1 MKEAVIGF
9 IIALVVSCAM
19 AGMENNPI
27 SPTGWTF
34 SQAAVGDTV
43 PEVNVGTFQGE
54 VLDSSLPVLVEFYKQ
69 NDPHCITMKPIINK
83 LATDSQGYVRVVKI
97 DVDSN
102 QVLTE
107 RYDVEGVPGYVLFK
121 EGKAINGLKGELT
134 QPELT
139 KWVKREL
146 DMPVD

>member
-9 IIALVVSCAM
+9 VIALLVSCVL
-19 AGMENNPI
+19 AGMETNPI

-34 SQAAVGDTV
+34 ANVAAGDTV
-43 PEVNVGTFQGE
+43 PDVNVGTFQGE

-69 NDPHCITMKPIINK
+69 DDQHCTTMKPIMSK
-83 LATDSQGYVRVVKI
+83 LATDSQGYVRVVKV
-97 DVDSN
+97 DVDAN

-121 EGKAINGLKGELT
+121 DGKAINGLKGELS
-134 QPELT
+134 QAELT
-139 KWVKREL
+139 KWIKREL